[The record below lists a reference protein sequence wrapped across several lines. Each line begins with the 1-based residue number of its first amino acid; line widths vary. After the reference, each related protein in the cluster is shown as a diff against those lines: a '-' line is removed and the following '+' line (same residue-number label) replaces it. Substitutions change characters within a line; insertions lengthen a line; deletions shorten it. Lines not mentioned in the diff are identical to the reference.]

1 METPFQ
7 TTSFIPKK
15 PITQNSTQRTKG
27 TNLFSLIGSILLV
40 IVIILSV
47 FVYFWSTKLK
57 TEVVQLKQ
65 QVDLAQER
73 FDPTTLEN
81 LKRLDKQIIT
91 AEKILNNHITISPV
105 LVNVLN
111 ANTLKKVQY
120 TQLTYRVEGVG
131 STAKIKTKLSGKAES
146 LPYVALQSKK
156 LAENRYIQNPI
167 FSDIITGKDNTVSFN
182 LYFDV
187 SPNLVLYN
195 EVVLANELADT
206 MSTSTATNESF

>member
-15 PITQNSTQRTKG
+15 PINESTIKRTKG
-27 TNLFSLIGSILLV
+27 SNIFSVIAVTLLV
-40 IVIILSV
+40 LVLILSGL
-47 FVYFWSTKLK
+47 VYFWAAKLK

-91 AEKILNNHITISPV
+91 ADKILNNHITISPV

-120 TQLTYRVEGVG
+120 TQLSYKVEGIG
-131 STAKIKTKLSGKAES
+131 SSAKIKTKLSGKAES

-167 FSDIITGKDNTVSFN
+167 FSDIITGKDSTVTFN
-182 LYFDV
+182 LFFDV

-195 EVVLANELADT
+195 EVVQANELANTISD
-206 MSTSTATNESF
+206 NVPIN